1 MKKLLLA
8 LGALATLAMVAPSC
22 KKPGPNQEPKKEEVK
37 ELSVN
42 PTSFELYKGDKI
54 RFALTGADVNVTLVP
69 NSASYTLES
78 SDANVAK
85 VEGKTVTAMN
95 EGNATITV
103 KAGDKTATV
112 ALTVKGKAAIDETRF
127 LGGKDIY
134 IPVFDGNMK
143 AKKAEIAA
151 AMESREWDDIT
162 TQLPS
167 DYQKVL
173 FYFHGKQGARKIFT
187 DVEYIHTPSKGP
199 QFLRATRVMIEDG
212 TWEKGIG
219 KDILKQY
226 GFAESE
232 IEETKLTDAEKT
244 PALSA
249 SKDDYIII
257 LYAKR
262 EKVKDQDGNEMM
274 KDVYTMQI
282 AGKQNTQRGELVDL
296 SKNINI
302 LNPLNRT
309 F

>member
-22 KKPGPNQEPKKEEVK
+22 KGKDPKQKQKEEVK

-78 SDANVAK
+78 SDVNVAK
-85 VEGKTVTAMN
+85 VDGKVVTAMN

-151 AMESREWDDIT
+151 AMESREWDDVT

-173 FYFHGKQGARKIFT
+173 FYFRGKQGARKIFT
-187 DVEYIHTPSKGP
+187 EVNYIHTPSKGP
-199 QFLRATRVMIEDG
+199 QFMIAQRIMMDDG
-212 TWEKGIG
+212 TWAQGAG
-219 KDILKQY
+219 KEILKEY

-232 IEETKLTDAEKT
+232 IEETTLNDAENT

-249 SKDDYIII
+249 SKDDYMVL

-282 AGKQNTQRGELVDL
+282 TGKQNTQRGELVDL